1 MRKDWKKVLASVLGV
16 TTAFTTLFQAGSLT
30 GITAQ
35 AAEAK
40 ADKTVKLSPATA
52 SLFNDTDGDGFGEF
66 QGFGTSLCWWANR
79 VGYSD
84 ELTQQAATA
93 FFDKEEGLGMTIGRY
108 NVGGGDNVGE
118 APEVS
123 VNDKAVFYDTSS
135 ENLSY
140 AGSNMKV
147 STNSSLK
154 DASFSKSDADFG
166 FTSGKKVGSF
176 DTIGWINNLDGGIGS
191 GDNLHYL
198 INANEDGTY
207 TIKMLFTLSGTN
219 KRGVSIKVT
228 SEEAATYSHL
238 EEDAGTEGNLEVV
251 GDVIEGEEASDSASV
266 EASVEEE
273 KEVDADADD
282 KEKVDDLEDS
292 QEEKEEAEDGEV
304 EAASVSADN
313 EVEVD
318 VNVEQISEDNL
329 LETVSAEPKIYT
341 VSASE
346 VNKNLVAS
354 GNNNMLYVV
363 TFENVELKSGVNKID
378 IGGADGD
385 WCLDF
390 VKMALIKSGEE
401 GVLPESSD
409 FLHGEHIKRSDSIVP
424 GYATD
429 VTKINL
435 EKESAEYYETNFA
448 RADFECGYAWNYDW
462 DADKN
467 QMNVLIAAAQA
478 AGDEFIG
485 EAFSNS
491 PPYFMTVSGC
501 SSGGVD
507 PSVDNLRSDS
517 YTAFA
522 CYMADVIEHW
532 ADEGVINFQSTT
544 PMNEPYTNYWS
555 AFNNKQEGCHFD
567 IGESQSRILVELN
580 KELEKKGI
588 DILISASDETSIDTA
603 ITSFNALTD
612 EAKEV
617 VDRIDAHTYSGSN
630 RAGLKALS
638 ESAGKNL
645 WMSEVDG
652 TFEAGSNAG
661 EMKAG
666 LGFAQRIITDVNGMM
681 PSAWIMWDA
690 VDIHI
695 DSNNEFDTATRESV
709 ENMLSNGDGFWGI
722 AIADHDN
729 QELLLSK
736 KYYAFGQFSR
746 YIRPGY
752 AIIASS
758 DSTVAAFDPKEG
770 KVVVVAVNTAGSDQ
784 TWKFNLQDFSEIGDK
799 VTAIRTSGSRADG
812 ENWADVTAIDNIV
825 VDRAS
830 KNVSATLKANSITT
844 YIIEGVT
851 YDSSAETV
859 VSVDESTIYAV
870 KGTLPVLPKTVSVQT
885 SKNNTI
891 NANVTW
897 DLDGV
902 DLSSAKEVTGNLD
915 GYGYEVT
922 FSIKYVE
929 PNMAWY
935 IDCNDNEVGHTSYK
949 TMDSYAD
956 LFNEVPDQKYD
967 GTWGRL
973 ADYGAY
979 NNSDDDPWAY
989 GWYAY
994 SNQSIDYTVPLE
1006 AGDYTLTFGFK
1017 EWWNQSR
1024 PMSVYA
1030 VTDNGEA
1037 LLGNTNAKNGNNNW
1051 NTPVYSYSLAE
1062 AGNVTFSVRKNGG
1075 PDPVL
1080 SFIRIQ
1086 KNLKL
1091 DELKSALAKA
1101 QAVDTAQYS
1110 ESKIDRLNSLLE
1122 RAQKLMLRAA
1132 TTQDDVDLLV
1142 KEISE
1147 FVDTDGNQFS
1157 EEEIAA
1163 NDYVLY
1169 LVDVASKDTTVV
1181 PDGYS
1186 LGLYQ
1191 TVTDQEVAVDAE
1203 TGLKWGY
1210 ETDEQYGVRVNG
1222 GSSDGSL
1229 TGTYAYMSDK
1239 GWTYEKGVSG
1249 LYYSF
1254 EMPDRSNNEYL
1265 VTIGVKSPW
1274 SARDISYDIEG
1285 TCVESGLNLGQNSLV
1300 ERTYNVEV
1308 TDGTLNLYAYATN
1321 RTSSYV
1327 DPLLSYII
1335 VKAVPEYDVNTL
1347 RAAIESYRSAM
1358 EGKTYT
1364 KETLLAFEEAEE
1376 AAKALIDA
1384 NSTDTA
1390 AIKEAYKNLKEAFEN
1405 LYETYIIN
1413 YTSITGVEGAPLYDN
1428 NGVQVQAHGGQ
1439 IQQFTIDGVTKYYWY
1454 GEDKTYDYQPVVGV
1468 HLYTST
1474 DLYNWT
1480 DEGVP
1485 FKAIPIADENY
1496 GKFKEAGYQAD
1507 LSIFEED
1514 EYFATLYGDYKGQ
1527 AADDSQYDNKL
1538 EEVYWNIAA
1547 DRTVMERPKVLYNDK
1562 TGKYV
1567 MWWHCDGN
1575 TKSNPT
1581 GSNYGKARAGV
1592 AISDSPYG
1600 PFKFLGAY
1608 KLNYSETADHQWDS
1622 DESAW
1627 GSVRDMNVFKD
1638 DDGTA
1643 YVMYSSDGN
1652 TNMYIA
1658 KLNDEYTYLANDQ
1671 KHAVLGEDFTLN
1683 FAGASRE
1690 APAMF
1695 KYNGTYYMITS
1706 GCTGWDPNP
1715 ASYAYAE
1722 SPMGPW
1728 TTVNNPCTDSGANTT
1743 YRTQS
1748 TCVFPVDAAAGKFI
1762 YMGDRWNSGDLSES
1776 RYVWL
1781 PVEFLAGNRIAL
1793 RSYSNWTLDELE
1805 NKGVFEINTG
1815 LPTYALSKED
1825 LAYKLP
1831 SEIELTLSDGSV
1843 VTKAVTWNT
1852 DAADLVGDV
1861 EVTGVIAD
1869 YNRSFTHT
1877 VSMIPDKMIYFYDSA
1892 SRNVLGDEEA
1902 DYLTAARKVL
1912 GRQIRNTAAD
1922 EDFTVTGV
1930 SGYNG
1935 VRSSENAE
1943 SYDVGYKNSGSDIWG
1958 HGFWAAG
1965 NKTIDYVFTLEKGQY
1980 TVAEGFQE
1988 WWNTSRPTRITV
2000 TDEAGNSLA
2009 QKNFTLG
2016 SSDSARLETVSFEVT
2031 EDTKVTVS
2039 VAKTGNPDPVLSFI
2053 AVIKDSMDK
2062 EKESLGYTNGRWYTK
2077 WEATYYE
2084 TEDGKTLEGIQ
2095 KVDGVYYCFNSKGA
2109 KQTSLF
2115 AEDGSNKYYFDKD
2128 GKMVTGWMT
2137 RWGAVYYFDENG
2149 VMQTGFVDADGAT
2162 YYFSASGAR
2171 QTSNWITENGNKYY
2185 VKSDGTV
2192 AKSEW
2197 INKWGSKYYF
2207 DEDGIMQTGFVDV
2220 DGKTYCLSDKGVLQ
2234 TSAWIESGDY
2244 KYYAKSDGAMAR
2256 NETITKWGQKYTFD
2270 ELGHLVK

>member
-1 MRKDWKKVLASVLGV
+1 MKKDWRRVLSSILGV
-16 TTAFTTLFQAGSLT
+16 TVGVTTLFQAGS
-30 GITAQ
+30 ISSIEAQ
-35 AAEAK
+35 AADVK
-40 ADKTVKLSPATA
+40 VDKTVKLSPAKA
-52 SLFNDTDGDGFGEF
+52 SVFNDTDGDGFGEF

-84 ELTQQAATA
+84 ELTQQSATA
-93 FFDKEEGLGMTIGRY
+93 FYDKEEGLGMTIGRY

-123 VNDKAVFYDTSS
+123 VNEKAVFYDTSS
-135 ENLSY
+135 DALTY
-140 AGSNMKV
+140 AGSKMSP
-147 STNSSLK
+147 STNTSLQNV
-154 DASFSKSDADFG
+154 SFSRSDADFG
-166 FTSGKKVGSF
+166 FTAGKNVGSF
-176 DTIGWINNLDGGIGS
+176 DAIGWVNNLDGEVGS

-198 INANEDGTY
+198 INVEEDGTY
-207 TIKMLFTLSGTN
+207 TVKMLFTLSGTN
-219 KRGVSIKVT
+219 KRGVSMRVT
-228 SEEAATYSHL
+228 TEGATTYEHEE
-238 EEDAGTEGNLEVV
+238 EGAGTEGDELVPESDILE
-251 GDVIEGEEASDSASV
+251 GKETEASDSASV
-266 EASVEEE
+266 EASETEENEDVQKESSNEDEVVE
-273 KEVDADADD
+273 DAVGDA
-282 KEKVDDLEDS
+282 
-292 QEEKEEAEDGEV
+292 EEAEEEPVV
-304 EAASVSADN
+304 EAEKVAETKALTESGDDKSDVVLEEVASNSTVYTQHAD
-313 EVEVD
+313 D
-318 VNVEQISEDNL
+318 VNKGVI
-329 LETVSAEPKIYT
+329 
-341 VSASE
+341 
-346 VNKNLVAS
+346 AS
-354 GNNNMLYVV
+354 GNNNMLFVV
-363 TFENVELKSGVNKID
+363 TFENVELKAGTNKID

-385 WCLDF
+385 WCLDY
-390 VKMALIKSGEE
+390 VKMAIIKSGEE
-401 GVLPESSD
+401 GELPEGSD
-409 FLHGEHIKRSDSIVP
+409 FLHGDHIRRSDSIVP

-435 EKESAEYYETNFA
+435 EKHDAQYYETNFA
-448 RADFECGYAWNYDW
+448 RADFDCGFAWNYNW

-467 QMNVLIAAAQA
+467 QMNVLIAAAKA

-501 SSGGVD
+501 SSGNVNANE
-507 PSVDNLRSDS
+507 DNLRADS
-517 YTAFA
+517 VNAFA

-532 ADEGVINFQSTT
+532 AQEGVINFQSTT
-544 PMNEPYTNYWS
+544 PMNEPYTNYWGAYS
-555 AFNNKQEGCHFD
+555 NKQEGCHFD
-567 IGESQSRILVELN
+567 IGESQSRILVALN
-580 KELEKKGI
+580 RELEKKGI

-638 ESAGKNL
+638 EEAGKNL

-652 TFEAGSNAG
+652 TFEAGTNAG

-695 DSNNEFDTATRESV
+695 DSKNQYDTATAESV
-709 ENMLSNGDGFWGI
+709 EKMLAEGNGFWGI
-722 AIADHDN
+722 AIANHDT
-729 QELLLSK
+729 QELILSK

-752 AIIASS
+752 AIIGSS
-758 DSTVAAFDPKEG
+758 DQTVAAFDPKEG
-770 KVVVVAVNTAGSDQ
+770 KVVVVAVNTAGDDK
-784 TWKFNLQDFSEIGDK
+784 TWKFNLQDFSQIGTK

-812 ENWADVTAIDNIV
+812 ENWADVTASDNIV
-825 VDRAS
+825 VDTEA
-830 KNVSATLKANSITT
+830 KNVTATLKANSITT
-844 YIIEGVT
+844 YIIEGVV

-859 VSVDESTIYAV
+859 VSVDNNTIFAV
-870 KGTLPVLPKTVSVQT
+870 KGTAAVLPETVSVKT

-891 NANVTW
+891 NAKVTW
-897 DLDGV
+897 ETEGLDLT
-902 DLSSAKEVTGNLD
+902 SASEVTGILD

-922 FSIKYVE
+922 FAIKFVD

-935 IDCNDNEVGHTSYK
+935 IDCNDNEKGHTSYK

-973 ADYGAY
+973 EDYGAY

-1030 VTDNGEA
+1030 VTDKEEY
-1037 LLGNTNAKNGNNNW
+1037 LLGNTNSKNGKNNW
-1051 NTPVYSYSLAE
+1051 NTPVYSYSLSEKA
-1062 AGNVTFSVRKNGG
+1062 NVTFSVRKNGG

-1080 SFIRIQ
+1080 SFIRVQ
-1086 KNLKL
+1086 KNLSL
-1091 DELKSALAKA
+1091 GELKSQLVKA
-1101 QAVDTAQYS
+1101 QQIDTTNYS
-1110 ESKIDRLNSLLE
+1110 VAKLSRLHALLE
-1122 RAQKLMLRAA
+1122 KAQTLMLRAA
-1132 TTQDDVDLLV
+1132 TTQQDIDAMV
-1142 KEISE
+1142 KELSE
-1147 FVDTDGNQFS
+1147 FVESDGNMIS
-1157 EEEIAA
+1157 EDEIAA

-1169 LVDVASKDTTVV
+1169 LVDCGSSDNTQV
-1181 PDGYS
+1181 PDDNR

-1191 TVTDQEVAVDAE
+1191 SVTEQEFGVDAG
-1203 TGLKWGY
+1203 TGLSWGY
-1210 ETDEQYGVRVNG
+1210 LSDPEYGVRVAG
-1222 GSSDGSL
+1222 GSADGSL
-1229 TGTYAYMSDK
+1229 TGNYIYMSDK
-1239 GWTYEKGVSG
+1239 GWTYKKGVSG

-1254 EMPDRSNNEYL
+1254 ELPDRNSNEYL

-1274 SARDISYDIEG
+1274 SARDISYDLEG
-1285 TCVESGLNLGQNSLV
+1285 ANVESGLNLGQGSLV
-1300 ERTYNVEV
+1300 EKTYTVEV
-1308 TDGTLNLYAYATN
+1308 TDGELNLYAYATN

-1335 VKAVPEYDVNTL
+1335 VKAVPEYTVDTL
-1347 RAAIESYRSAM
+1347 KTAIDNLRKAM

-1364 KETLLAFEEAEE
+1364 KESLAAFE
-1376 AAKALIDA
+1376 AAVAAAQALIDE
-1384 NSTDTA
+1384 NSKDA
-1390 AIKEAYKNLKEAFEN
+1390 VAIKEAYKKLKEAFDN
-1405 LYETYIIN
+1405 LVETHIVN

-1428 NGVQVQAHGGQ
+1428 NGVLVQAHGGQ

-1474 DLYNWT
+1474 DLYNWV

-1485 FKAIPIADENY
+1485 FRAIPVSDEDY
-1496 GKFKEAGYQAD
+1496 GTYKNEGYKAD
-1507 LSIFEED
+1507 LSIFEND
-1514 EYFATLYGDYKGQ
+1514 EYFSTLYADYKDQ
-1527 AADDSQYDNKL
+1527 PSTDPIYDNKL
-1538 EEVYWNIAA
+1538 EELYWNIAA

-1567 MWWHCDGN
+1567 MWWHCDGT
-1575 TKSNPT
+1575 TKDNPT
-1581 GSNYGKARAGV
+1581 GSNYGKAKAGV
-1592 AISDSPYG
+1592 AISDSPFG
-1600 PFKFLGAY
+1600 PFKYLGSY
-1608 KLNYSETADHQWDS
+1608 KLNYDENADHSWDS
-1622 DESAW
+1622 APSSW

-1658 KLNDEYTYLANDQ
+1658 KLNDDYTYLAKDQ
-1671 KHAVLGEDFTLN
+1671 EHAVLGEDFTVN
-1683 FAGASRE
+1683 FVGASRE

-1715 ASYAYAE
+1715 ASYAYADA
-1722 SPMGPW
+1722 PLGPW
-1728 TTVNNPCTDSGANTT
+1728 TQVNNPCTDSGANTT

-1781 PVEFLAGNRIAL
+1781 PVEFLSGKKIAL

-1805 NKGVFEINTG
+1805 NKGEFEINTE
-1815 LPTYALSKED
+1815 LPAYALSKED
-1825 LAYKLP
+1825 LEEKLP
-1831 SEIELTLSDGSV
+1831 SEVELTLSDGSK

-1852 DAADLVGDV
+1852 DKAALVGDV
-1861 EVTGVIAD
+1861 EITGVLAD

-1892 SRNVLGDEEA
+1892 SRNVLGEEEA
-1902 DYLTAARKVL
+1902 EYLSSARAVL
-1912 GRQIRNTAAD
+1912 KKQLRNAAAD
-1922 EDFTVTGV
+1922 EDYAVTGIA
-1930 SGYNG
+1930 GYNG
-1935 VRSSENAE
+1935 VRSSENAD
-1943 SYDVGYKNSGSDIWG
+1943 SYDVGFKNSGADIWG

-1965 NKTIDYVFTLEKGQY
+1965 NKTIDYTFTLEEGQY
-1980 TVAEGFQE
+1980 TVATGYQE

-2000 TDEAGNSLA
+2000 IDADGKELA
-2009 QKNFTLG
+2009 KHNFTLG
-2016 SSDSARLETVSFEVT
+2016 SSDSARLETVSFEISK
-2031 EDTKVTVS
+2031 ETKVTVR

-2062 EKESLGYTNGRWYTK
+2062 EKEDIGYTNGRWYTK
-2077 WEATYYE
+2077 WGATYYE
-2084 TEDGKTLEGIQ
+2084 TEDGEKLSGMQ
-2095 KVDGVYYCFNSKGA
+2095 KIDGVYYYFSKKGA
-2109 KQTSLF
+2109 IQKNVF
-2115 AEDGSNKYYFDKD
+2115 VEDGNNTYYFGSEGKLQTGWLDKWSAKYYFD
-2128 GKMVTGWMT
+2128 
-2137 RWGAVYYFDENG
+2137 EEG
-2149 VMQTGFVDADGAT
+2149 VMQTGFT
-2162 YYFSASGAR
+2162 P
-2171 QTSNWITENGNKYY
+2171 I
-2185 VKSDGTV
+2185 
-2192 AKSEW
+2192 
-2197 INKWGSKYYF
+2197 
-2207 DEDGIMQTGFVDV
+2207 
-2220 DGKTYCLSDKGVLQ
+2220 DGKTYCFDDKGKLQ
-2234 TSAWIESGDY
+2234 INTWINVGDD
-2244 KYYAKSDGAMAR
+2244 KYYAKGDGTMAQD
-2256 NETITKWGQKYTFD
+2256 ETITKWLKKYTFD
-2270 ELGHLVK
+2270 AQGKLIQ

>member
-1 MRKDWKKVLASVLGV
+1 MHRNWRRVLASVLGV
-16 TTAFTTLFQAGSLT
+16 TTAFTTAFTSGSAFAVT
-30 GITAQ
+30 SQ
-35 AAEAK
+35 AAEGK
-40 ADKTVKLSPATA
+40 VDKTVKLSPAIA
-52 SLFNDTDGDGFGEF
+52 SVFNDTDGDGFGEF

-84 ELTQQAATA
+84 ALTQQSATA

-108 NVGGGDNVGE
+108 NIGGGDNVGE

-123 VNDKAVFYDTSS
+123 VNDKAVFYDTASS
-135 ENLSY
+135 NLSY
-140 AGSNMKV
+140 AGSKMNV
-147 STNSSLK
+147 STNTSLR
-154 DASFSKSDADFG
+154 DASYSRSDADFG
-166 FTSGKKVGSF
+166 FTSGKKVGSY
-176 DTIGWINNLDGGIGS
+176 DAIGWINNLDGGVGS

-198 INANEDGTY
+198 INAEEDGTY
-207 TIKMLFTLSGTN
+207 TIKMVFTLSGTN
-219 KRGVSIKVT
+219 NRGVSIKVT
-228 SEEAATYSHL
+228 SEDQTTYSHES
-238 EEDAGTEGNLEVV
+238 EEAGTEGELEVV
-251 GDVIEGEEASDSASV
+251 SDVLEGEDEASEEASDEASV
-266 EASVEEE
+266 AASEEASVEEPATE
-273 KEVDADADD
+273 EADDAVNDEQNVDAEEAVETEANTDAA
-282 KEKVDDLEDS
+282 
-292 QEEKEEAEDGEV
+292 EEKDVEET
-304 EAASVSADN
+304 
-313 EVEVD
+313 VD
-318 VNVEQISEDNL
+318 V
-329 LETVSAEPKIYT
+329 AEPADAVFAAVPGESKIYT
-341 VSASE
+341 VPASE

-363 TFENVELKSGVNKID
+363 TFKNVELKAGSNKLD

-390 VKMALIKSGEE
+390 VKMAIIKSGEE
-401 GVLPESSD
+401 GELPESSD
-409 FLHGEHIKRSDSIVP
+409 FLHGPHIKRSDSIVP

-435 EKESAEYYETNFA
+435 EKHDAEYYETNFA
-448 RADFECGYAWNYDW
+448 RADFDCGYAWNYNW

-501 SSGGVD
+501 SSGGAD

-532 ADEGVINFQSTT
+532 AQEGVINFQSTT

-709 ENMLSNGDGFWGI
+709 EKMLANGDGFWGI
-722 AIADHDN
+722 AIADHDT

-752 AIIASS
+752 TIIASG

-770 KVVVVAVNTAGSDQ
+770 KVVVVAVNPAGSDQ

-812 ENWADVTAIDNIV
+812 ENWADVTANDDIV
-825 VDRAS
+825 VDRAA
-830 KNVSATLKANSITT
+830 KTVSATLKANSITT
-844 YIIEGVT
+844 YTIEGVV

-859 VSVDESTIYAV
+859 VAVDEKNIYAV
-870 KGTLPVLPKTVSVQT
+870 KGTLPVLPETVSVQT

-897 DLDGV
+897 NLDGV
-902 DLSSAKEVTGNLD
+902 DLATASEVTGTLD

-922 FSIKYVE
+922 FAIKYVDS
-929 PNMAWY
+929 NMAWY

-949 TMDSYAD
+949 TMDAYAD
-956 LFNEVPDQKYD
+956 LFNEVSDQKYD

-994 SNQSIDYTVPLE
+994 SNQSIDYAVPLE
-1006 AGDYTLTFGFK
+1006 AGEYTLTFGFK
-1017 EWWNQSR
+1017 EWWNQNR
-1024 PMSVYA
+1024 PMAIYA
-1030 VTDNGEA
+1030 VTDGGET
-1037 LLGNTNAKNGNNNW
+1037 LIGNTNAKNGNNNW
-1051 NTPVYSYSLAE
+1051 NTPSYSFSVSEAE
-1062 AGNVTFSVRKNGG
+1062 DVTFSVRKRNG

-1086 KNLKL
+1086 KMLNL
-1091 DELKSALAKA
+1091 DELKSAMAKA
-1101 QAVDTAQYS
+1101 QGLDTSDYSAVKLS
-1110 ESKIDRLNSLLE
+1110 RLRGILE
-1122 RAQKLMLRAA
+1122 RAQKAMLRAA
-1132 TTQDDVDLLV
+1132 TSQEDIDLLT

-1147 FVDTDGNQFS
+1147 FVENGGNQFS
-1157 EEEIAA
+1157 EDEIAA
-1163 NDYVLY
+1163 NDYVVY
-1169 LVDVASKDTTVV
+1169 LVDVASKDTSVV
-1181 PDGYS
+1181 PDGYNM
-1186 LGLYQ
+1186 GLYQ
-1191 TVTDQEVAVDAE
+1191 TVTDQIVAVDAG
-1203 TGLKWGY
+1203 TGLKWGA
-1210 ETDEQYGVRVNG
+1210 TPDDEYGIRANG
-1222 GSSDGSL
+1222 GSTDGTL

-1239 GWTYEKGVSG
+1239 GWTYVKGKSG
-1249 LYYSF
+1249 LGYTF
-1254 EMPDRSNNEYL
+1254 ELPDRVNNEYQ

-1274 SARDISYDIEG
+1274 SSRDISYDLEG
-1285 TCVESGLNLGQNSLV
+1285 TCVESGLTLGQSTLV
-1300 ERTYNVEV
+1300 ERTYTVEV
-1308 TDGTLNLYAYATN
+1308 TDGELNLFAYATN

-1335 VKAVPEYDVNTL
+1335 IKAVPAYTYETL
-1347 RAAIESYRSAM
+1347 VSAIRYYREQM
-1358 EGKTYT
+1358 EGKTYAE
-1364 KETLLAFEEAEE
+1364 KSLNVFEEAV
-1376 AAKALIDA
+1376 AAAQALIDEK
-1384 NSTDTA
+1384 STDVA
-1390 AIKEAYKNLKEAFEN
+1390 AIKAAYKNLEKAFESLAI
-1405 LYETYIIN
+1405 LYT

-1428 NGVQVQAHGGQ
+1428 NGILVQAHGGQ

-1480 DEGVP
+1480 DEGVA
-1485 FKAIPIADENY
+1485 FRAIPVSDEEY
-1496 GKFKEAGYQAD
+1496 GAFKEDGYVAD
-1507 LSIFEED
+1507 LSIFDED
-1514 EYFATLYGDYKGQ
+1514 EYFSALYSDYKGQ
-1527 AADDSQYDNKL
+1527 PATDSQYDSKL
-1538 EEVYWNIAA
+1538 EELYWDIAA

-1581 GSNYGKARAGV
+1581 GSSYGKAKAGV
-1592 AISDSPYG
+1592 AIADNPAG
-1600 PFKFLGAY
+1600 PFKYLGSY
-1608 KLNYSETADHQWDS
+1608 KLNYSEKANHQWDS
-1622 DESAW
+1622 DEAAW

-1658 KLNDEYTYLANDQ
+1658 KLNDEYTYLAKDQ
-1671 KHAVLGEDFTLN
+1671 KHAVLGKDFTLN
-1683 FAGASRE
+1683 FENASRE

-1722 SPMGPW
+1722 SPLGPW

-1781 PVEFLAGNRIAL
+1781 PVEFLAGNKIAL

-1805 NKGVFEINTG
+1805 NKGVFEINTE
-1815 LPTYALSKED
+1815 LPEYAYSKENLD
-1825 LAYKLP
+1825 EKLP
-1831 SEIELTLSDGSV
+1831 AEIELTLSDGTKT
-1843 VTKAVTWNT
+1843 TKAVTWNT
-1852 DAADLVGDV
+1852 SAAAFVGDV
-1861 EVTGVIAD
+1861 EISGTIAD

-1877 VSMIPDKMIYFYDSA
+1877 VSMIPEKMIYFYDSA
-1892 SRNVLGDEEA
+1892 SRNVLGDAEA
-1902 DYLTAARKVL
+1902 SYLTAARKVL
-1912 GRQIRNTAAD
+1912 GKQIRNKAAD
-1922 EDFTVTGV
+1922 EDFSATGV

-1943 SYDVGYKNSGSDIWG
+1943 KYDVGFKNSGSDIWG

-1965 NKTIDYVFTLEKGQY
+1965 NKTIDYVFTLEAGQY
-1980 TVAEGFQE
+1980 TVATGYQE
-1988 WWNTSRPTRITV
+1988 WWNTSRPTRITAK
-2000 TDEAGNSLA
+2000 DIDGNVLA
-2009 QKNFTLG
+2009 QHNFTLG
-2016 SSDSARLETVSFEVT
+2016 SSDSARLETLSFELK
-2031 EDTKVTVS
+2031 EASKVTVS

-2053 AVIKDSMDK
+2053 AVVRDDL
-2062 EKESLGYTNGRWYTK
+2062 EKEPESEGTIVKKYSRYYLVDENGKRLTGFH
-2077 WEATYYE
+2077 T
-2084 TEDGKTLEGIQ
+2084 
-2095 KVDGVYYCFNSKGA
+2095 VDGVEYFFDYDTEAMAINKWVTRDDGRVRALGDGRLAQDEIVRIYGADYYLGKDKLLVTSSIFEYDGNMYYAKADGKISKSGLINIGDDYYISLADGTLARSTKLEKYGSEYIMGDDCKAMKGLIDYDGQRYYGKDNGRVA
-2109 KQTSLF
+2109 KDYMFTV
-2115 AEDGSNKYYFDKD
+2115 DGYTYYAKKD
-2128 GKMVTGWMT
+2128 GTLAANETIT
-2137 RWGAVYYFDENG
+2137 RYFHSYTFDENG
-2149 VMQTGFVDADGAT
+2149 
-2162 YYFSASGAR
+2162 R
-2171 QTSNWITENGNKYY
+2171 LIP
-2185 VKSDGTV
+2185 
-2192 AKSEW
+2192 
-2197 INKWGSKYYF
+2197 
-2207 DEDGIMQTGFVDV
+2207 
-2220 DGKTYCLSDKGVLQ
+2220 
-2234 TSAWIESGDY
+2234 
-2244 KYYAKSDGAMAR
+2244 
-2256 NETITKWGQKYTFD
+2256 
-2270 ELGHLVK
+2270 